1 VLCLES
7 IYRQLLVFPTFLL
20 IAILISKPYNYRGIM
35 VLSVSERTF
44 TQEVLESPIPV
55 LVNFEAPWCGL
66 CRIIHP
72 LLLHFKVQC
81 GEQIK
86 LVDVNA
92 DDNFKLSNTYRL
104 KSLPTLLLIENGVV
118 RRRLEGFRSREDLL
132 QALEEIKLSYGKSPN
147 VYNNSKTVDLECRS
161 A

>member
-1 VLCLES
+1 
-7 IYRQLLVFPTFLL
+7 
-20 IAILISKPYNYRGIM
+20 M

-72 LLLHFKVQC
+72 LLLEFQAEC
-81 GEQIK
+81 GEEIK
-86 LVDVNA
+86 LVGVNA
-92 DDNFKLSNTYRL
+92 DQNFKLSTTYRL
-104 KSLPTLLLIENGVV
+104 KSLPTLLLIENGTI
-118 RRRLEGFRSREDLL
+118 RHRLESFRGREDLRL
-132 QALEEIKLSYGKSPN
+132 ALEEIKASYSSCPKIYKS
-147 VYNNSKTVDLECRS
+147 SKIVDLEYRS

>member
-1 VLCLES
+1 
-7 IYRQLLVFPTFLL
+7 
-20 IAILISKPYNYRGIM
+20 M

-72 LLLHFKVQC
+72 LLLQFQAQC
-81 GEQIK
+81 GSDIK
-86 LVDVNA
+86 LVNINA
-92 DDNFKLSNTYRL
+92 DQNFKLSTTYRL
-104 KSLPTLLLIENGVV
+104 KSLPTLILIDKGMI
-118 RRRLEGFRSREDLL
+118 RQRLESFRTRDDLRL
-132 QALEEIKLSYGKSPN
+132 ALEEIKLIYL
-147 VYNNSKTVDLECRS
+147 NSNKIYSSQKAIDLECRP

>member
-1 VLCLES
+1 
-7 IYRQLLVFPTFLL
+7 
-20 IAILISKPYNYRGIM
+20 M

-72 LLLHFKVQC
+72 LLLQFKAQY
-81 GEQIK
+81 GEEIK
-86 LVDVNA
+86 LVGVNA
-92 DDNFKLSNTYRL
+92 DQNFKLSTTYKL
-104 KSLPTLLLIENGVV
+104 KSLPTLLLIENGTVQH
-118 RRRLEGFRSREDLL
+118 RLESFRSREDLRL
-132 QALEEIKLSYGKSPN
+132 ALEEIKVSYSNCYKS
-147 VYNNSKTVDLECRS
+147 YNNQKTADLGCRL

>member
-1 VLCLES
+1 
-7 IYRQLLVFPTFLL
+7 
-20 IAILISKPYNYRGIM
+20 M

-44 TQEVLESPIPV
+44 TQEVLQSPIPV

-72 LLLHFKVQC
+72 LLLQFHAQC

-86 LVDVNA
+86 LVGVNA
-92 DDNFKLSNTYRL
+92 DDNFKLANTYRL
-104 KSLPTLLLIENGVV
+104 KSLPTLLLIENGMI
-118 RRRLEGFRSREDLL
+118 RHRLEGFRGKEDLRL
-132 QALEEIKLSYGKSPN
+132 ALEEIKLT
-147 VYNNSKTVDLECRS
+147 YNNRSKTYSHLATADLECRS

>member
-1 VLCLES
+1 
-7 IYRQLLVFPTFLL
+7 
-20 IAILISKPYNYRGIM
+20 M

-72 LLLHFKVQC
+72 LLLQFQAQC
-81 GEQIK
+81 GEEIK
-86 LVDVNA
+86 LVGVNA
-92 DDNFKLSNTYRL
+92 DQNFKLSTTYRL
-104 KSLPTLLLIENGVV
+104 KSLPTLLLIENGTV
-118 RRRLEGFRSREDLL
+118 RHRLECFRSREDLRL
-132 QALEEIKLSYGKSPN
+132 ALEEIKASYSNCPKIYTS
-147 VYNNSKTVDLECRS
+147 SKAVDLERRS

>member
-1 VLCLES
+1 
-7 IYRQLLVFPTFLL
+7 
-20 IAILISKPYNYRGIM
+20 M

-72 LLLHFKVQC
+72 LLLQFQTQC

-86 LVDVNA
+86 LVTVNA
-92 DDNFKLSNTYRL
+92 DQNFKLSTTYRL
-104 KSLPTLLLIENGVV
+104 KSLPTLLLIENGTIQY
-118 RRRLEGFRSREDLL
+118 RLEGFRGRDDLRL
-132 QALEEIKLSYGKSPN
+132 ALEEIRLSYSQRSPS
-147 VYNNSKTVDLECRS
+147 YSSAETVDLGRI
-161 A
+161 

>member
-1 VLCLES
+1 
-7 IYRQLLVFPTFLL
+7 
-20 IAILISKPYNYRGIM
+20 M

-72 LLLHFKVQC
+72 LLVQFQAQC

-92 DDNFKLSNTYRL
+92 DQNFKLSTTYRL
-104 KSLPTLLLIENGVV
+104 KSLPTLLLIENGKIQH
-118 RRRLEGFRSREDLL
+118 RLESFRGRDDLRL
-132 QALEEIKLSYGKSPN
+132 ALEEIKRSYDN
-147 VYNNSKTVDLECRS
+147 RSKIYSNPKTLDLGCRT

>member
-1 VLCLES
+1 
-7 IYRQLLVFPTFLL
+7 
-20 IAILISKPYNYRGIM
+20 M

-72 LLLHFKVQC
+72 LLLQFQAQC
-81 GEQIK
+81 GEEIK
-86 LVDVNA
+86 LVGVNA
-92 DDNFKLSNTYRL
+92 DQNFKLSTTYRL
-104 KSLPTLLLIENGVV
+104 KSLPTLLLIENGTIQH
-118 RRRLEGFRSREDLL
+118 RLESFRGREDLYL
-132 QALEEIKLSYGKSPN
+132 ALEEIKLTYSN
-147 VYNNSKTVDLECRS
+147 RSKTYSSAKILDLGCRT

>member
-1 VLCLES
+1 
-7 IYRQLLVFPTFLL
+7 
-20 IAILISKPYNYRGIM
+20 M

-72 LLLHFKVQC
+72 LLLQFQAQY
-81 GEQIK
+81 GEEIK
-86 LVDVNA
+86 LVTVNA
-92 DDNFKLSNTYRL
+92 DQNFKLSTTYRL
-104 KSLPTLLLIENGVV
+104 KSLPTLLLIENGTIGD
-118 RRRLEGFRSREDLL
+118 RLESFRGTEDLRL
-132 QALEEIKLSYGKSPN
+132 ALEAIKAKYSSCPKIYKS
-147 VYNNSKTVDLECRS
+147 SKTVDLEYRS